1 MKKMQ
6 VFIDG
11 EEVIKGEV
19 EAMTFELGMDRR
31 AVGPKMS
38 ALVADGSADLK
49 VKFGRMEKVNFE
61 KGA

>member
-31 AVGPKMS
+31 TVGPKMS
-38 ALVADGSADLK
+38 ALVADGTADLK
-49 VKFGRMEKVNFE
+49 VKFGRLERINFE